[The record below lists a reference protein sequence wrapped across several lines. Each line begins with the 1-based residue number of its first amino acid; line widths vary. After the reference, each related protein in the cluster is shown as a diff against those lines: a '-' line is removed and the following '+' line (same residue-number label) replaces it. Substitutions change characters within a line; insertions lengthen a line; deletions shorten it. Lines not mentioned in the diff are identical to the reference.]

1 MFLCLCDDNCFW
13 HDTCCMIIYLTM
25 HYHLRDNLKG
35 CITVFFGINYCI
47 LGSHIQILFIYVP
60 LTVPSSD
67 IHQYWAWSRSW
78 SDHCWCLKW
87 CKKGSTINKTLRK
100 IECRCCV
107 SCQWIMQLWILT
119 CFLLNLQPC
128 FIVSDDSFCI
138 YDSKKTGMG
147 EWLQV
152 IKLEQHKE

>member
-1 MFLCLCDDNCFW
+1 MFLCLCDDNCLW

-35 CITVFFGINYCI
+35 CITVFFGINWLYLRESYPNPI
-47 LGSHIQILFIYVP
+47 PFYVS

-100 IECRCCV
+100 IECCCCV
-107 SCQWIMQLWILT
+107 VNVLCNYEYL
-119 CFLLNLQPC
+119 FLMIVFAYMIAKKQGWGNDCRELNWN
-128 FIVSDDSFCI
+128 
-138 YDSKKTGMG
+138 KT
-147 EWLQV
+147 
-152 IKLEQHKE
+152 KNK